1 MPKYFFDVRTPSGVV
16 CSDYQGLD
24 CPDAAAALA
33 EAQHGARFVTP
44 DDCARNP
51 IFTGYKFAVTDEAHE
66 LLFTVPDRP
75 IVIDGALREN
85 GMMPFNKSLSVDDA
99 EAIRSYL
106 TSRANELKKNP
117 PRQGFGPPGGAPPPP
132 PAHQ

>member
-16 CSDYQGLD
+16 CSDYLGLD

-66 LLFTVPDRP
+66 LLFTVPFTELQLDDDP
-75 IVIDGALREN
+75 PSAKAPVQALARR
-85 GMMPFNKSLSVDDA
+85 K
-99 EAIRSYL
+99 R
-106 TSRANELKKNP
+106 SRAP
-117 PRQGFGPPGGAPPPP
+117 SRGRTAR
-132 PAHQ
+132 PA